1 MLSGTSGFSGFTLS
15 HIVNSMPWFFINQ
28 RFGNILD
35 LLDIDSVEQNQ
46 TIETI
51 VQTLKGKVELPEIQC
66 KSSILL
72 LMMQENDTL
81 QKLSF
86 SRTTLTPREFGAYI
100 YYELM
105 SEKYFE

>member
-1 MLSGTSGFSGFTLS
+1 
-15 HIVNSMPWFFINQ
+15 
-28 RFGNILD
+28 
-35 LLDIDSVEQNQ
+35 
-46 TIETI
+46 
-51 VQTLKGKVELPEIQC
+51 
-66 KSSILL
+66 
-72 LMMQENDTL
+72 MQENDTL